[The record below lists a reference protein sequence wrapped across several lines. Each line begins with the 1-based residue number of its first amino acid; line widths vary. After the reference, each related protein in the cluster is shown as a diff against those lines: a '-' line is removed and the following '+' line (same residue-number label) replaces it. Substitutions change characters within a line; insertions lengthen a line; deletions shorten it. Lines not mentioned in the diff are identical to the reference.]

1 MSKGNTVKFYQTGYQ
16 AVTGYA
22 TGKAITGITNAKPAV
37 VTAVG
42 HEFTDGMVIKLVD
55 IVGMT
60 NLNGKHYVVN
70 QLTADT
76 FELINSD
83 TTNEDVYVSGGTA
96 SAGTLSGTCQITGSG
111 HGSGTTTEITT
122 ETNCGINKDFGAP
135 DDGQATFN
143 YNFAPADFIRALEAS
158 RKDVTETAIITTM
171 PKNAGVMIDI
181 GVVVSTTMDGA
192 AGGVWSGTATMTR
205 TQPRV
210 DLEV

>member
-22 TGKAITGITNAKPAV
+22 AGKTITSITNAKPAV

-42 HEFTDGMVIKLVD
+42 HEFTDGTVIKLAG

-96 SAGTLSGTCQITGSG
+96 SAGTLSGTCQITGSS

-143 YNFAPADFIRALEAS
+143 FNFAPADFIRALEAS

-192 AGGVWSGTATMTR
+192 AGGVWTGSATMTR